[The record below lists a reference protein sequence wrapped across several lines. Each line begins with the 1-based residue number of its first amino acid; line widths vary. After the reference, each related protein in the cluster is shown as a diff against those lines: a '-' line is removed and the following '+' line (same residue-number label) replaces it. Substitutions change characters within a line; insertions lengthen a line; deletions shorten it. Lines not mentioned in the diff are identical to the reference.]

1 MSDTNHMGAIVKIL
15 ESPKNKTIKNK
26 ISITKFRAQLPQIR
40 QTRVV
45 DIVVWGN
52 LANDVAKYYSTN
64 DYILVEGY
72 LSLRKLASLK
82 SNRKILKRPRFTVFK
97 AYPFIF
103 GSYLRVYISSC
114 LCSLY
119 NNFRIFL
126 F

>member
-1 MSDTNHMGAIVKIL
+1 MGAIVKIL

-52 LANDVAKYYSTN
+52 LANDVAKYYNIN

-72 LSLRKLASLK
+72 LSLRKLVSSN
-82 SNRKILKRPRFTVFK
+82 SNRKILKRARFTVIK
-97 AYPFIF
+97 AYPFIL
-103 GSYLRVYISSC
+103 GSNLRV
-114 LCSLY
+114 
-119 NNFRIFL
+119 
-126 F
+126 

>member
-1 MSDTNHMGAIVKIL
+1 MGDTNCMGAIVKIL

-45 DIVVWGN
+45 DIVIWGN

-72 LSLRKLASLK
+72 LSLRKLVSSK
-82 SNRKILKRPRFTVFK
+82 SNRKILKRARFTVIK
-97 AYPFIF
+97 AYPFIL
-103 GSYLRVYISSC
+103 GSNLRV
-114 LCSLY
+114 
-119 NNFRIFL
+119 
-126 F
+126 

>member
-15 ESPKNKTIKNK
+15 ESPKNRTIKNK

-52 LANDVAKYYSTN
+52 LANDVAKYYNTN

-72 LSLRKLASLK
+72 LSLRKLVLSE
-82 SNRKILKRPRFTVFK
+82 SNRKILKRARFTVTK
-97 AYPFIF
+97 AYPFIL
-103 GSYLRVYISSC
+103 GSNLRD
-114 LCSLY
+114 
-119 NNFRIFL
+119 
-126 F
+126 